1 MKTDH
6 ILFIIFILAV
16 SAAIGL
22 LTDSILYSLAGPFSG
37 FLLLTVR
44 VYTRRD
50 PDAQR
55 NLVQLAFISL
65 VVPLVW
71 IVGVSLGRPETVLT
85 STFKFAVMEIP
96 LVFLFLVSL
105 LLAFRSRNDEHKNRR
120 DIAN

>member
-16 SAAIGL
+16 TAAIGL

-50 PDAQR
+50 PDA
-55 NLVQLAFISL
+55 
-65 VVPLVW
+65 
-71 IVGVSLGRPETVLT
+71 
-85 STFKFAVMEIP
+85 
-96 LVFLFLVSL
+96 
-105 LLAFRSRNDEHKNRR
+105 
-120 DIAN
+120 